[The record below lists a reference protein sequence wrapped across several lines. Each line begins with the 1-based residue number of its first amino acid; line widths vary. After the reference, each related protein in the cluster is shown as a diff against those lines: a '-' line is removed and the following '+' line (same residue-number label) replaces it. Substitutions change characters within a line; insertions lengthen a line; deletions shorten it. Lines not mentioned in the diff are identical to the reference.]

1 MKINNVFIKKAGLIW
16 SFLVVLTLSV
26 SCQEET
32 TLRFHIKDQSFDRDI
47 VFDDNKPE
55 KVVNDVYSDTL
66 INLKDD
72 ITLLKVN
79 RVKSDIGT
87 GLFFL
92 SGKNQILDY
101 AIDNWSFTL
110 DIYLVDIDGDG
121 VDEILTIW
129 SDESVFYIKIY
140 CQDKGIK
147 MCYKSDDIGNP
158 ELWNGNK
165 VSITKDGVL
174 IFYQEED
181 ATHVKALLLF
191 NKQLNKFELK
201 DLKRINQE

>member
-1 MKINNVFIKKAGLIW
+1 MKKNKVIIKKTGLIW
-16 SFLVVLTLSV
+16 SLFTILILSV

-32 TLRFHIKDQSFDRDI
+32 KLRFHIKNQSFDRDI
-47 VFDDNKPE
+47 VLDDKTE
-55 KVVNDVYSDTL
+55 VTVNNIYPDTL

-72 ITLLKVN
+72 VTLFKVD

-92 SGKNQILDY
+92 SKKNQILEY
-101 AIDNWSFTL
+101 AVDNWSFIL
-110 DIYLVDIDGDG
+110 DIYLVDIDGDD
-121 VDEILTIW
+121 VDEVLTIW

-140 CQDKGIK
+140 CQDKGIQ
-147 MCYKSDDIGNP
+147 MCFKSDDIGNP
-158 ELWNGNK
+158 DLWNGDK
-165 VSITKDGVL
+165 VSINKNDVL

-181 ATHVKALLLF
+181 ATHVKSQLVF

-201 DLKRINQE
+201 DLKRINP